1 MILQLPNGKIIECS
15 LEQYLS
21 LTDEEL
27 NEIYKEE
34 NYGYENHDPFHK
46 SFVNNH
52 KSVKKKKL
60 EFDDEFYTSD
70 E

>member
-1 MILQLPNGKIIECS
+1 MILQLPSGKIIECS
-15 LEQYLS
+15 LEQYLL

-27 NEIYKEE
+27 DEIYREDS
-34 NYGYENHDPFHK
+34 YGYENHDPFHK

-52 KSVKKKKL
+52 KSVSEEKL
-60 EFDDEFYTSD
+60 KFDDEFYTSD